1 MSKAIYAL
9 ILLFAL
15 ILLLVALNPAQ
26 MKLFAKS
33 VYIAENGTLII
44 IST

>member
-9 ILLFAL
+9 VLLAAI

-26 MKLFAKS
+26 MSLSTKS
-33 VYIAENGTLII
+33 VYISESGNLII

>member
-9 ILLFAL
+9 ILLVAI
-15 ILLLVALNPAQ
+15 ILLLIALNPAQ
-26 MKLFAKS
+26 MSLSTKS
-33 VYIAENGTLII
+33 VYIAENGKLII